1 MGDRGRVV
9 SVNVSAVRVVPH
21 AGREVPTGIFKE
33 PVEGRVAVRG
43 VNIVGDDQA
52 DRNAHGGPDRAIY
65 AYAVEDLEWWT
76 AELGRPVTPGLMGE
90 NLTTSGI
97 DVTNARIGERW
108 RVGSSVVEVS
118 SPRVACFKLG
128 IRMQEPR
135 FQQRFS
141 AAGRPGAYMRI
152 VEEGDVGAGDPIEV
166 VERPSHVVT
175 VAMVA
180 RAYHED
186 QGLAGALLEA
196 PALAEGWRQW
206 ARHHAGD

>member
-9 SVNVSAVRVVPH
+9 SVNVSAVRVVAH

-65 AYAVEDLEWWT
+65 AYAVEDLEWWA
-76 AELGRPVTPGLMGE
+76 AELDRPVPPGLMGE
-90 NLTTSGI
+90 NLTTGGI

-128 IRMQEPR
+128 IRMEEPR

-141 AAGRPGAYMRI
+141 AAGRPGAYLRI
-152 VEEGDVGAGDPIEV
+152 VGEGDVGAGDPIEV
-166 VERPSHVVT
+166 IERPSHTVT

-186 QGLAGALLEA
+186 QGLAGALLAA
-196 PALAEGWRQW
+196 PALAEGWRDW
-206 ARHHAGD
+206 ALHHADG